1 MTPRG
6 NEPSSWSVAH
16 YANIGTKELFV
27 SRFLHI
33 PVILDASM
41 IFDPQRAEAKS
52 AITEIMTEGLMPA
65 FEHLRRIR
73 THTSEPPPEM
83 NRRQD
88 YEDFMGTLWQGYKN
102 FLPQATEQLG
112 FKIGFLFQKDAK
124 FEEGLLAFR
133 DAYPAVSPEL
143 LKLFR
148 FQRSGWQGQ
157 LARFRNEYVEH
168 RQLTLADVRKFY
180 GPREAENF
188 FEAAWTSAE
197 DILVA
202 LIASKLAPNL
212 AIHEIPESERNP
224 ARPDRFGFHFIQPM
238 REITTQG

>member
-73 THTSEPPPEM
+73 THTSEPPPGY
-83 NRRQD
+83 RRR
-88 YEDFMGTLWQGYKN
+88 ETGG
-102 FLPQATEQLG
+102 
-112 FKIGFLFQKDAK
+112 QKCSFAADK
-124 FEEGLLAFR
+124 F
-133 DAYPAVSPEL
+133 
-143 LKLFR
+143 
-148 FQRSGWQGQ
+148 
-157 LARFRNEYVEH
+157 
-168 RQLTLADVRKFY
+168 
-180 GPREAENF
+180 
-188 FEAAWTSAE
+188 
-197 DILVA
+197 
-202 LIASKLAPNL
+202 
-212 AIHEIPESERNP
+212 
-224 ARPDRFGFHFIQPM
+224 
-238 REITTQG
+238 